1 MYKVKNARAELFF
14 RSNLVPMA
22 FPLPG
27 GGAPHP
33 QVRKRPCER
42 GWSGLLD
49 ILLCHILVSV
59 ADAFSSQICFF
70 FLFFFFQHDSSQD
83 MQ

>member
-33 QVRKRPCER
+33 QVRENEVNEVNEV
-42 GWSGLLD
+42 GL
-49 ILLCHILVSV
+49 
-59 ADAFSSQICFF
+59 AY
-70 FLFFFFQHDSSQD
+70 
-83 MQ
+83 

>member
-27 GGAPHP
+27 GGASPPSKGKGHGNE
-33 QVRKRPCER
+33 VD
-42 GWSGLLD
+42 L
-49 ILLCHILVSV
+49 
-59 ADAFSSQICFF
+59 AY
-70 FLFFFFQHDSSQD
+70 
-83 MQ
+83 